1 MNLDVYTQHIPLT
14 QKARFWGNWVSAL
27 KGGKD
32 MCAAPEP
39 HIRHFYP
46 SIVETMPGAD
56 SRLKNEFGRLEE
68 RVLCQFSWEFSPS
81 NWSTQTP
88 FYFVLSV
95 SNDNVSCRRTWC
107 GGLDVAPVFL
117 PLPSSRRQMIG
128 KIVKYI
134 SKLSEK
140 LTIHHVFEIP
150 SNTSNSFEVF

>member
-56 SRLKNEFGRLEE
+56 SRLKNEFGRLEDLMW
-68 RVLCQFSWEFSPS
+68 RSRRGTSVPPTPVLPEA
-81 NWSTQTP
+81 
-88 FYFVLSV
+88 
-95 SNDNVSCRRTWC
+95 NDRIHTLGYNYCPVHTEIYGSYRNRDRRAT
-107 GGLDVAPVFL
+107 GGLL
-117 PLPSSRRQMIG
+117 
-128 KIVKYI
+128 Y
-134 SKLSEK
+134 
-140 LTIHHVFEIP
+140 
-150 SNTSNSFEVF
+150 

>member
-56 SRLKNEFGRLEE
+56 SRLKNEFGRLEARDTYITCSL
-68 RVLCQFSWEFSPS
+68 RVFSIELEHPDTVFSSVKSSMGASLCHFSSKFSQDL
-81 NWSTQTP
+81 N
-88 FYFVLSV
+88 FHL
-95 SNDNVSCRRTWC
+95 
-107 GGLDVAPVFL
+107 
-117 PLPSSRRQMIG
+117 
-128 KIVKYI
+128 
-134 SKLSEK
+134 
-140 LTIHHVFEIP
+140 
-150 SNTSNSFEVF
+150 

>member
-56 SRLKNEFGRLEE
+56 SRLKNEFGRLEA
-68 RVLCQFSWEFSPS
+68 RVLDMSVCLRVFSIKLKHPD
-81 NWSTQTP
+81 T
-88 FYFVLSV
+88 VLF
-95 SNDNVSCRRTWC
+95 CAKC
-107 GGLDVAPVFL
+107 
-117 PLPSSRRQMIG
+117 I
-128 KIVKYI
+128 K
-134 SKLSEK
+134 
-140 LTIHHVFEIP
+140 
-150 SNTSNSFEVF
+150 